1 MLLKDILYKVA
12 IRSVSGSTQVEVTD
26 LQIDSRQVGK
36 GSCFI
41 AIRVS
46 NQTGMSISAWRKK
59 TAQPRSYEQIPAEMS
74 NGVTYVT
81 VAESSEAAGLMAHL
95 FYGE

>member
-26 LQIDSRQVGK
+26 LQIDSREVVK

-41 AIRVS
+41 AIRGQQS
-46 NQTGMSISAWRKK
+46 DGH
-59 TAQPRSYEQIPAEMS
+59 E
-74 NGVTYVT
+74 
-81 VAESSEAAGLMAHL
+81 
-95 FYGE
+95 

>member
-41 AIRVS
+41 AFWGQQSDGHEYIRMAEENGAAAIVC
-46 NQTGMSISAWRKK
+46 
-59 TAQPRSYEQIPAEMS
+59 EQIPAEMS
-74 NGVTYVT
+74 NGVTYVQ
-81 VAESSEAAGLMAHL
+81 VA
-95 FYGE
+95 